1 MPKRRSAISIA
12 GTGVGAGLGTGGAA
26 VESNVAEMDVISDD
40 IDMIETTVIEP
51 EPEPVNTLFVPV
63 YAPGVEERLERPLSI
78 TSGETGAWRNLWD
91 AFVYA
96 DDLAT
101 MSPED
106 LGNLYEYS
114 YRRLDTARR
123 RFERERSD
131 EARVDMIERYGAL
144 RTVENHIDPEHRFP
158 ASPAIVVAVNEFSSV
173 ENEHWSDTNER
184 QYAELVRA
192 AQQGREVDRDLMQ
205 RLADARLEHHRRNL
219 MRVISG
225 EVDPGAVVAVAAPY
239 FDALAESGGFLGEE
253 RRGFFDAWASRARE
267 NIDSLQKRAGDIN
280 VAPNRANG
288 VYDGVNRMESLP
300 APPESIPS
308 DIARGTAFVFP
319 SSGHRTNLWRNL
331 EECGATPVLV
341 LSDIPRDAHTVV
353 FWGRSATEEQR
364 EQLAANF
371 PSANIL
377 NANPD
382 SNKTSMLSKLG
393 QLAPRTTHYPEQA
406 REWNGGRVVAKRSRN
421 TSRGQGKEVLDL
433 TQEGVQNRT
442 ASYDL
447 FQEFIP
453 NREEWRVTVAR
464 VGNEIRPLT
473 AYKKN
478 PPPDTSN
485 DILAPQWRFTR
496 EDSIPAPVLDLAL
509 EGARRCGSELAG
521 VDIIRDRDS
530 GKYYVLETNNA
541 PGMSKDT
548 ILRLLQEFGNP

>member
-1 MPKRRSAISIA
+1 MPKRRSAASVA
-12 GTGVGAGLGTGGAA
+12 GTRVGAGLGTGGAS
-26 VESNVAEMDVISDD
+26 VGGGVAEMDTAQDNINLAETVI
-40 IDMIETTVIEP
+40 IEP
-51 EPEPVNTLFVPV
+51 ETEPINTSFVPA
-63 YAPGVEERLERPLSI
+63 YAPGVEDRLERPLSI
-78 TSGETGAWRNLWD
+78 TDGETNAWRTLWD
-91 AFVYA
+91 TFTYS
-96 DDLAT
+96 DDPAA

-114 YRRLDTARR
+114 HRRLNTAQRR
-123 RFERERSD
+123 LERERSD

-144 RTVENHIDPEHRFP
+144 RAVENQIDPEHRFP
-158 ASPAIVVAVNEFSSV
+158 VSPAIVAAANEFSPV
-173 ENEHWSDTNER
+173 ENEQWSDTNER

-192 AQQGREVDRDLMQ
+192 VQQGREVDRDLMQ
-205 RLADARLEHHRRNL
+205 RLADARLELRRRNL

-253 RRGFFDAWASRARE
+253 RRGFFDAWASRAKE
-267 NIDSLQKRAGDIN
+267 NIGSLQKRAGDIN

-308 DIARGTAFVFP
+308 DIARKTAFVFP
-319 SSGHRTNLWRNL
+319 TSGHRSNLWRNL
-331 EECGATPVLV
+331 EECGATPVLS
-341 LSDIPRDAHTVV
+341 LSDIPRDAQTVV
-353 FWGRSATEEQR
+353 FWGRSVTEEQQ
-364 EQLAANF
+364 EQLSANF
-371 PSANIL
+371 PSAIIL

-406 REWNGGRVVAKRSRN
+406 REWNGGRAVAKRSRN

-464 VGNEIRPLT
+464 VGDEIRPLT

-478 PPPDTSN
+478 PPSGVSN
-485 DILAPQWRFTR
+485 DNLAPQWQFTR

-548 ILRLLQEFGNP
+548 ILRLLQEFGNT